1 MIFTPEEIQ
10 QLFDIID
17 YRLARVVADVLG
29 KEFLTP
35 DDEALL
41 KRFGFDFEKEL
52 TKVPPYYQ
60 AFIFGRLTGI
70 LRPDQLNTLEYKDI
84 QEYVER
90 KQYKPLTRR
99 EKAEYNAAA
108 TRTYGYIKGMSNRI
122 RETLGNAVSE
132 QEIINAV
139 EERRIKELDV
149 IKQEHERGVLDKRSV
164 QAIVSTIGNR
174 LNDWNRDW
182 GRIVETEMQDIYCLG
197 KAQVIMEE
205 HGTDALV
212 YKQVFS
218 GACTH
223 CRHLYTKGGSGSEPR
238 IFKLSSLIMNGDN
251 IGRKV
256 RDWKP
261 VIGTTHPFCYSS
273 DTEVLTKEGFKLFSA
288 LKGGEEFL
296 SVNTETGEGEYVKAV
311 KYIATHYRGQMIERT
326 SRDFNLCTTPHH
338 YHVGLSQYDKKKGKI
353 ACLRKESDLPSSFR
367 FLTYVP
373 FWKGKTPEIFVFD
386 NKKYDAKIF
395 CEFMGY
401 YLSEGSITFY
411 KDKFQRINISQCKEE
426 NRKKIFDCCQKLFEC
441 SLQKE
446 RIEVY
451 LSRKDIELINLFK
464 SVGKSFEKF
473 IPDFIKECSTEY
485 LFIFLDAFC
494 LGDGTIHRGTIFDGF
509 QCKPQRIFSTS
520 SIQLASDIG
529 ELLLKIGK
537 RPSYRNKGKSIYHCK
552 KQGKD
557 YLANYDQWEV
567 NELSTKFN
575 LRSHMN
581 EILVEYDDIV
591 YDVELER
598 NHTLVVRREGKVCVS
613 GNCRCELRYLPK
625 GYKWNT
631 ETQSFEPSKEYT
643 SRIERKSKVY
653 IQVGNKKFVV

>member
-108 TRTYGYIKGMSNRI
+108 TRTYGYIKGMGNRI

-149 IKQEHERGVLDKRSV
+149 IKQEHKRGVLDKRSV

-205 HGTDALV
+205 HGTDTLV

-261 VIGTTHPFCYSS
+261 VIGTTHPFCFNSPYIEIRTIEG
-273 DTEVLTKEGFKLFSA
+273 DKYIKDIQVGDLVLTHLNRYRKVVRLFKRKFPTTFPHGVFDIYYLIEDETSKNGWREDGLHRITGNHLVFVNGLKKQVKEIKAGDILQYKKNIKVKVISL
-288 LKGGEEFL
+288 LEIPEE
-296 SVNTETGEGEYVKAV
+296 NYGEYLYNFEVEEDHSYYAENIAV
-311 KYIATHYRGQMIERT
+311 
-326 SRDFNLCTTPHH
+326 S
-338 YHVGLSQYDKKKGKI
+338 
-353 ACLRKESDLPSSFR
+353 
-367 FLTYVP
+367 
-373 FWKGKTPEIFVFD
+373 
-386 NKKYDAKIF
+386 
-395 CEFMGY
+395 
-401 YLSEGSITFY
+401 
-411 KDKFQRINISQCKEE
+411 
-426 NRKKIFDCCQKLFEC
+426 
-441 SLQKE
+441 
-446 RIEVY
+446 
-451 LSRKDIELINLFK
+451 
-464 SVGKSFEKF
+464 
-473 IPDFIKECSTEY
+473 
-485 LFIFLDAFC
+485 
-494 LGDGTIHRGTIFDGF
+494 
-509 QCKPQRIFSTS
+509 
-520 SIQLASDIG
+520 
-529 ELLLKIGK
+529 
-537 RPSYRNKGKSIYHCK
+537 
-552 KQGKD
+552 
-557 YLANYDQWEV
+557 
-567 NELSTKFN
+567 
-575 LRSHMN
+575 
-581 EILVEYDDIV
+581 
-591 YDVELER
+591 
-598 NHTLVVRREGKVCVS
+598 
-613 GNCRCELRYLPK
+613 NCRCELRYLPK
-625 GYKWNT
+625 GYKWNS
-631 ETQSFEPSKEYT
+631 ETQSFEPQKEYVPQ
-643 SRIERKSKVY
+643 IERKSKVY
-653 IQVGNKKFVV
+653 IQVGDKKFVV